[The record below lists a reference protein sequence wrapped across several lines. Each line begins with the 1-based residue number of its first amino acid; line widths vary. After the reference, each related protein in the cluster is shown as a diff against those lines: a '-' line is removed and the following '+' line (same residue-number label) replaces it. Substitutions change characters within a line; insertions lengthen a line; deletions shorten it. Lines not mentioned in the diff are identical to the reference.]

1 MSIFVFIMLYILA
14 GLIFVKALHLL
25 GTSKWYHY
33 VKWMYVFVLD
43 DFTQK
48 DLDSTIIVLTV
59 VIYPCCLVMILVSF
73 VGMVLFHVIYWLYV
87 ILFTRWLYK
96 FLTSKRDI
104 SLIKK

>member
-1 MSIFVFIMLYILA
+1 MSIFIFIMLYILA

-43 DFTQK
+43 GFTQK
-48 DLDSTIIVLTV
+48 NLNSTVVVLTV
-59 VIYPCCLVMILVSF
+59 VGYPWCLVMILVSF
-73 VGMVLFHVIYWLYV
+73 VGKVLFDIIYWLYV
-87 ILFTRWLYK
+87 ILFTRWLYN